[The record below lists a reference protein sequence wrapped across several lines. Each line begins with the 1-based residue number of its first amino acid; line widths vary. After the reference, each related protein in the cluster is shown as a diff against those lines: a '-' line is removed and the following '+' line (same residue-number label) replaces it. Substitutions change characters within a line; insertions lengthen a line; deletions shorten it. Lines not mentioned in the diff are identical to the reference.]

1 MANDFFSN
9 QDRAKSQ
16 SGRLIALF
24 MLGVLGTIL
33 SFWVVAA
40 TAISIG
46 SKHDDQIQWS
56 DGFGNLSVFLG
67 VAGVVSLIV
76 LLGTLYKLSQLSAGG
91 PAIAQMLGGV
101 AIDPSSRRPAEQQVL
116 NIVEEM
122 AIASGLPV
130 PPVYVI
136 DTPGMNAFA
145 AGPDPT
151 HSVIGVTRGL
161 IESLTRDEL
170 QGVVAHEFSHIFHGD
185 TRINARTTAAI
196 AGIMLVGTLGWFT
209 FRYIGPQL
217 MRGSR
222 GGKKGDGG
230 IGIAIVVGGLLIWII
245 GSLGVLVGRMIQ
257 AAISRQ
263 REFLADASAVQY
275 TRNPDGIANALR
287 RLRDGHKTE
296 VPAAAA
302 SELNHFF
309 FCSSLS
315 TIFATHPPLDER
327 ISRIEVMGAQ
337 KLDRAAAGS
346 PRPTSASTKVR
357 SMPQATSDATPG
369 FSAAFAQAGT
379 LDPASIEAA
388 HTWQASLDAGLRA
401 SLRTPQGARAAV
413 YAIARQPSSAQAIDA
428 LVAQRDADAF
438 SRYQAVAAAVAA
450 LDSATRIALIDLA
463 APALLSM
470 GIVSYRAFRETLAL
484 AMRADG
490 GIDVYEWALSKALER
505 QVERRLEKRH
515 RATHSTFSRQESDAR
530 LVLGLIAL
538 ESHASGGSHEAY
550 AAACRCLGLSA
561 GELPAAIARTLDSL
575 NGAVEKLAAIPNADR
590 ARLLE
595 ACALAAAHDGR
606 ITPNEFVLT
615 RAVADALDVPLPR
628 QFLAA

>member
-9 QDRAKSQ
+9 QDRARSQ
-16 SGRLIALF
+16 TGRLVALF
-24 MLGVLGTIL
+24 ILGVLGTIL
-33 SFWVVAA
+33 SFWIVAA

-46 SKHDDQIQWS
+46 SKEEGQIQWS
-56 DGFGNLSVFLG
+56 EGFGSPQLFLG
-67 VAGVVSLIV
+67 VAGAVSLLV
-76 LLGTLYKLSQLSAGG
+76 LIGTLFKLSQLSAGG

-101 AIDPSSRRPAEQQVL
+101 AIDPNSRKPAEQQVL

-161 IESLTRDEL
+161 IESLNRDEL
-170 QGVVAHEFSHIFHGD
+170 QGVIAHEFSHIFHGD

-196 AGIMLVGTLGWFT
+196 AGIMLVGTIGWFT

-230 IGIAIVVGGLLIWII
+230 IGIAIVVAGLLIWII
-245 GSLGVLVGRMIQ
+245 GSLGVLVGRIIQ

-287 RLRDGHKTE
+287 KLRDGHTTE

-315 TIFATHPPLDER
+315 TMFATHPPLDER
-327 ISRIEVMGAQ
+327 ISRIEAMGAQ
-337 KLDRAAAGS
+337 KIDHA
-346 PRPTSASTKVR
+346 PTTTSAARERVAPPPPPR
-357 SMPQATSDATPG
+357 ATAPATIG
-369 FSAAFAQAGT
+369 FSAAFAHAGT

-388 HTWQASLDAGLRA
+388 HAWQANIDPAIRA
-401 SLRTPQGARAAV
+401 SLKTPQGARAV
-413 YAIARQPSSAQAIDA
+413 IYAIARHGSVANGVDAI
-428 LVAQRDADAF
+428 VSQRDDEAF
-438 SRYQAVAAAVAA
+438 PRYQAVASAVSA
-450 LDSATRIALIDLA
+450 LDASARIGLVDLA
-463 APALLSM
+463 APSLLTLSP
-470 GIVSYRAFRETLAL
+470 GGYRAFRETVAL
-484 AMRADG
+484 AMRTDG
-490 GIDVYEWALSKALER
+490 AVDVYEWALSKALER
-505 QVERRLEKRH
+505 QVERRLGSKRQSA
-515 RATHSTFSRQESDAR
+515 RASFAQHEGDAR

-538 ESHASGGSHEAY
+538 ESHASGGSKEAY
-550 AAACRCLGLSA
+550 AAACRSVGIA
-561 GELPAAIARTLDSL
+561 GGDLPSTAERTLDAL
-575 NGAVEKLAAIPNADR
+575 DAAVTQLALIPNTDR

-595 ACALAAAHDGR
+595 ACAMAAAHDGT
-606 ITPNEFVLT
+606 ITTNEFVLT

-628 QFLAA
+628 QFIAA